1 MKKRIVPVLA
11 ALALIVVLAGIAVI
25 GRLVEKYIPTDERLD
40 ASEYFGITEEG
51 QVPLIMQDEIAE
63 EKGIMQDGLLY
74 LDYRQ

>member
-40 ASEYFGITEEG
+40 ASEYFGITEEA
-51 QVPLIMQDEIAE
+51 VPIWNTRSMKNLPGRSFSTNGVPVRSA
-63 EKGIMQDGLLY
+63 
-74 LDYRQ
+74 R